1 MDGFKKIEKADTEV
15 KAVQKQNE
23 ELEGKGAIK
32 KKIKMINKGEEVQLQ
47 MKSLLDFSVETR
59 RVPLDGIICL
69 PEDTMKSLANKKM

>member
-15 KAVQKQNE
+15 IAVQKLNE

-32 KKIKMINKGEEVQLQ
+32 KKIKMINKGEEVQ